1 MKKLLILGLALALAA
16 ALFITRPTKADF
28 EKYVRETTTI
38 GLRHSEVARECLDRE
53 IVTVETALGAVRF
66 KVARRNGHI
75 LNAVPEF
82 EDCANLAAAKNL
94 SVKEV
99 QALAV
104 SAYRASRS

>member
-1 MKKLLILGLALALAA
+1 MSASPGL
-16 ALFITRPTKADF
+16 
-28 EKYVRETTTI
+28 
-38 GLRHSEVARECLDRE
+38 
-53 IVTVETALGAVRF
+53 
-66 KVARRNGHI
+66 ARRNGRI

-82 EDCANLAAAKNL
+82 DDCAKIAAARNL